1 MLNRKVVERVNQ
13 IPVEIIPDSK
23 DLTGDTQVEIKVLT
37 VSEADKYK
45 QELDDKLKTFK
56 RMIQT
61 NYRRMDL

>member
-1 MLNRKVVERVNQ
+1 VNQ

>member
-1 MLNRKVVERVNQ
+1 MNQ

>member
-1 MLNRKVVERVNQ
+1 LLNRKVVERVNQ